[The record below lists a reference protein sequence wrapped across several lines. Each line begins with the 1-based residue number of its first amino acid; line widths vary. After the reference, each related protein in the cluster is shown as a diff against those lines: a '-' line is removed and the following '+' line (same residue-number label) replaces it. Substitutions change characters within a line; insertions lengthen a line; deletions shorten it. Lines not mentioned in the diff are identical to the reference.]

1 MSSRFF
7 SAPTRA
13 ALHERLAS
21 VGWAALCIVTV
32 VLFAIAVEGIFAQ
45 TMQFDEPIFLTA
57 GRAIAEGRA
66 PYLTVWDHK
75 PPMIYLTLA
84 PFAALE
90 RDPVLALRYGTL
102 VLNGVFVLLMGGLAW
117 AMSGSRRA
125 ALVAVMLAAIH
136 AGYRALLSGVDTV
149 SLMSN
154 FTVAAFMLARG
165 QTIPLALAG
174 VCFSAALLSKQV
186 VLPEGVALLAFAIWR
201 ARTWRAAI
209 LVIVGGALA
218 GGAFVVWAVTAGFW
232 DAFWEQAVYT
242 NFLYT
247 FSANWRLSS
256 ESGDFVRDYFLPHTL
271 PMLSPLLIGA
281 GWAAWT
287 LRRQRTLLLLML
299 GWAGLAF
306 IGAGIGRA
314 LRPDYFYQVFPP
326 LILLIALAAEA
337 VRGRTLAWLP
347 LAGALA
353 FIGPGFAAHRE
364 TYSAD
369 LTLYGRT
376 SVGEML
382 MTDRTREECVW
393 MWGNLAGLLL
403 EINRES
409 CSPFVFNAPLMVH
422 EGFDTILNR
431 DAYMRQIMRAEMHLH
446 VRDSVWGYF
455 PELARFAERY
465 LRQPIAT
472 AGGVTVF
479 AVDRSA
485 WHALDVP
492 FDDGITLL
500 GADFPPGSA
509 MCAGEAFTVAP
520 AWEVR
525 APVSGNWQMFIK
537 LLSADEAD
545 QVSGFDG
552 MPAPHR
558 PTFDWERP
566 GEVILSDIIPPRAPD
581 YTRWCW
587 GCTIT
592 PPATTC
598 PRWTGVLTSE

>member
-1 MSSRFF
+1 M
-7 SAPTRA
+7 
-13 ALHERLAS
+13 
-21 VGWAALCIVTV
+21 GWAALCIVTV
-32 VLFAIAVEGIFAQ
+32 VLVAIAVEGIFAQ
-45 TMQFDEPIFLTA
+45 TMQFDEPIFLMA

-75 PPMIYLTLA
+75 PPMIYLALA

-102 VLNGVFVLLMGGLAW
+102 VLNGTFVLLMGGLAW

-154 FTVAAFMLARG
+154 FTVAAFMLAVLARG
-165 QTIPLALAG
+165 RALPLGLAG

-186 VLPEGVALLAFAIWR
+186 VLPEGAALLAFAIWR

-209 LVIVGGALA
+209 PVIVGGALA

-287 LRRQRTLLLLML
+287 LRRQRALLLLML

-326 LILLIALAAEA
+326 LILLIALAAET

-353 FIGPGFAAHRE
+353 VVGPGFAAHRE
-364 TYSAD
+364 TYSED
-369 LTLYGRT
+369 LTLYGNTPVAQALRA
-376 SVGEML
+376 
-382 MTDRTREECVW
+382 DRADGGCVW

-403 EINRES
+403 EVDRPS
-409 CSPFVFNAPLMVH
+409 CTSYVYNAPLMVI
-422 EGFDTILNR
+422 EGFDTVRNR
-431 DAYMRQIMRAEMHLH
+431 DAYLRQIMRAETHLH

-455 PELARFAERY
+455 PELARFADRY
-465 LRQPIAT
+465 LRQPIA
-472 AGGVTVF
+472 AADGVTVF
-479 AVDRSA
+479 AVDRAA
-485 WHALDVP
+485 WRALDVP
-492 FDDGITLL
+492 FDEGITLL
-500 GADFPPGSA
+500 GADMPPGSA
-509 MCAGEAFTVAP
+509 VCAGDTFTTAP

-558 PTFDWERP
+558 PTFDWNRP
-566 GEVILSDIIPPRAPD
+566 GEIILSDIIPLRAPD
-581 YTRWCW
+581 VPGRYALVVGLYDYT
-587 GCTIT
+587 
-592 PPATTC
+592 
-598 PRWTGVLTSE
+598 TGDHLPTLDGRPYIRLTDLEVQACS